1 MSNKPFFYDITLRYG
16 NQALRNPWNLKE
28 KEIIFKKLIEMGVQG
43 IEAGFPNASETDF
56 EAVSHLSEIA
66 PDNVVISALARCVE
80 TDIIKAAEA
89 VKNAQKPRIHTFMA
103 MNPLGIEYVIKKP
116 LSEIKDICVNSVKL
130 AKSLLPE
137 YGDVE
142 FSVEH
147 FGDCVENLDEV
158 IEALKE
164 IVEAGAT
171 TINLPNTVERFRP
184 QTFIDMVKK
193 VKNALP
199 DNITISVH
207 CHNDLGMATATT
219 VESFFAGATQLEC
232 SLNGLGERSGN
243 TNIYEVAV
251 TLFNSGVEVPLKLD
265 TIYETALLTS
275 EMANVPIWE
284 KAPLIGHDALA
295 HRGGIHQDGA
305 AKTKHLK
312 KGAYRAFN
320 PELIGRGND
329 ELFEFTSQSGKT
341 ALYEILNSTPYKI
354 SMQEAVYL
362 SHFAKLEAEKT
373 GNLSTEKL
381 IDLYLKDICDIKGD
395 FVLEDFRKIDSDRFN
410 LSFKHKD
417 KEYDLVA
424 KGNGPI
430 EGCINALKK
439 AGFDIKL
446 INYEQKTIKAQK
458 GEKAEAMSI
467 MQFDNNGKGTVIARA
482 INSSTAEANVKAIFN
497 GLNIMGC
504 NK

>member
-1 MSNKPFFYDITLRYG
+1 MNKQPFFYDITLRDG
-16 NQALRNPWNLKE
+16 NQALKKPWNLQE
-28 KEIIFKKLIEMGVQG
+28 KEIIFNKLIELGVQG
-43 IEAGFPNASETDF
+43 IEVGFPNASELDF
-56 EAVSHLSEIA
+56 EAVEHLSKIA
-66 PDNVVISALARCVE
+66 PNNVVVSALARCVE
-80 TDIIKAAEA
+80 TDIRKAADA
-89 VKNAQKPRIHTFMA
+89 IKQAPKPRIHTFMA

-116 LSEIKDICVNSVKL
+116 LNEIKDICIKSVKL

-147 FGDCVENLDEV
+147 FGDCVENINDV

-164 IVEAGAT
+164 IVNAGAT

-184 QTFIDMVKK
+184 QTFVNMVQK
-193 VKNALP
+193 VKMALP
-199 DNITISVH
+199 ENVTISVH

-219 VESFFAGATQLEC
+219 VESYFAGATQLEC

-243 TNIYEVAV
+243 TNMYEVAIA
-251 TLFNSGVEVPLKLD
+251 LHNSGIEIPLNLSN
-265 TIYETALLTS
+265 IYETALLTS

-284 KAPLIGHDALA
+284 KAPLIGYDALA
-295 HRGGIHQDGA
+295 HRSGIHQDGV
-305 AKTKHLK
+305 AKTKHLS

-320 PELIGRGND
+320 PELIGRGTD
-329 ELFEFTSQSGKT
+329 ESFEFTSQSGKT
-341 ALYEILNSTPYKI
+341 ALYEILNGTPYKI
-354 SMQEAVYL
+354 TMQEAIYL
-362 SHFAKLEAEKT
+362 SKFAKTEAEKI
-373 GNLSTEKL
+373 GNLSTECL
-381 IDLYLKDICDIKGD
+381 IDLYLKKICDIQGD

-410 LSFKHKD
+410 LSF
-417 KEYDLVA
+417 EYKNEEFDITA

-446 INYEQKTIKAQK
+446 INYEQKTIEAQK
-458 GEKAEAMSI
+458 GEEAEAMSI
-467 MQFDNNGKGTVIARA
+467 MQFDNNSNGTITARA

-497 GLNIMGC
+497 GLNLMYPA
-504 NK
+504 N